1 MTART
6 HDVFAFAS
14 LITVAVL
21 RPPESLTVLTL
32 FTSVVG
38 NIVGALIPDMDQATN
53 RLWDLLP
60 AGNIVGKILRRLM
73 LSHRTISHSFLGIYL
88 LYQILLYVTPV
99 LFNENYINIGAV
111 VWSIMIGFISHL
123 AADSLTKEGLPLLF
137 PIKWKIGIPPFSFLR
152 MTTGKFMENF
162 FVFPGILG
170 YIFCL
175 GFKKREIFLQIIR
188 QIKY

>member
-6 HDVFAFAS
+6 HDVAAFAS
-14 LITVAVL
+14 LLTFAAFYPPDNLNIPTLITCFIA
-21 RPPESLTVLTL
+21 
-32 FTSVVG
+32 

-123 AADSLTKEGLPLLF
+123 AADSLTKEGLHLLF

-162 FVFPGILG
+162 IVFPGILG
-170 YIFCL
+170 YILWL
-175 GFKKREIFLQIIR
+175 GFNKREIFLQIIR